1 MRGTS
6 VIPARKG
13 GCRRRLLC
21 DYATSKV
28 SQEASIGLPRAFCC
42 HVLDPLVVPRL
53 ERTFC
58 ALVLQ
63 GCFGSIPWNAL
74 AYETLFFQARAASQ
88 KAWIPGAGVAP
99 GSVGQETLF
108 RSKRLGP

>member
-6 VIPARKG
+6 VIPAQKG

-42 HVLDPLVVPRL
+42 HVLGPLVVPRL

-58 ALVLQ
+58 ALVLRHA
-63 GCFGSIPWNAL
+63 AL
-74 AYETLFFQARAASQ
+74 RSTFPGGVPPVQVAR
-88 KAWIPGAGVAP
+88 
-99 GSVGQETLF
+99 
-108 RSKRLGP
+108 